1 MSSTTSLLI
10 LLVKTIIGAGMLSM
24 PLAFATDGLVLGCV
38 WVVVAAVTAGFGL
51 FIQAYVSRYVPKGHA
66 SFFNVCLITYPA
78 LSVVF
83 DIAIAVQCFGCLLLY
98 LVLIGDIM
106 PTVVA
111 GTSRTLWICVSA
123 AVIVPLLFL
132 KNLDSLK
139 FTLVLGL
146 VALFYLVVVILGHY
160 FVGDVPREG
169 AVAVWP
175 PTVAGMF
182 TTFSIIVFAFTG
194 HQNMFSIINE
204 ARDKLMQ
211 LLGWLINFATITLA
225 VLFIAV
231 GLAGYLTFGDQV
243 DGNIILL
250 YPQAA
255 STTVAR
261 FAIVLMVTF
270 SFPLM
275 FHPARISVNNIYYW
289 LTRTDEPELGPEDEQ
304 APLVAGRKAHV
315 VPFPTPVF
323 MVITLVLLA
332 VAYVLAVSI
341 KLFALVLAVVGAT
354 GSTAISF
361 ILPGLF
367 GWKLFESLA
376 GRGASMALVVWGFA
390 VMVVCLYS
398 TLAGAAA

>member
-1 MSSTTSLLI
+1 MSSTTSSSI
-10 LLVKTIIGAGMLSM
+10 SLVKTIIGAGMLSM

-51 FIQAYVSRYVPKGHA
+51 FIQAYASRYVPKGHA
-66 SFFNVCLITYPA
+66 SFFNVCSITYPA

-83 DIAIAVQCFGCLLLY
+83 DIAIAVQCFGCSLSY

-123 AVIVPLLFL
+123 AVIVPLSFL

-139 FTLVLGL
+139 FTSVLGL

-204 ARDKLMQ
+204 ARDKSMQ
-211 LLGWLINFATITLA
+211 SLGWLINFATITSA

-243 DGNIILL
+243 DGNIILS

-289 LTRTDEPELGPEDEQ
+289 LTRTDEPESGPEDEQ

-323 MVITLVLLA
+323 MVITSVLLA

-341 KLFALVLAVVGAT
+341 KSFALVLAVVGAT

-367 GWKLFESLA
+367 GWKLFESSA
-376 GRGASMALVVWGFA
+376 GRAASMALVVWGFA

>member
-1 MSSTTSLLI
+1 MSSTTSSSI
-10 LLVKTIIGAGMLSM
+10 SLVKTIIGAGMLSM

-66 SFFNVCLITYPA
+66 SFFNVCSITYPA

-83 DIAIAVQCFGCLLLY
+83 DIAIAVQCFGCSLSY

-123 AVIVPLLFL
+123 AVIVPLSFL

-139 FTLVLGL
+139 FTSVLGL

-204 ARDKLMQ
+204 ARDKSMQ
-211 LLGWLINFATITLA
+211 SLGWLINFATITSA

-243 DGNIILL
+243 DGNIILS

-289 LTRTDEPELGPEDEQ
+289 LTRTDEPESGPEDEQ

-323 MVITLVLLA
+323 MVITSVLLA

-341 KLFALVLAVVGAT
+341 KSFALVLAVVGAT

-367 GWKLFESLA
+367 GWKLFESSA

>member
-1 MSSTTSLLI
+1 MSSTTSSSI
-10 LLVKTIIGAGMLSM
+10 SLVKTIIGAGMLSM

-66 SFFNVCLITYPA
+66 SFFNVCSITYPA

-83 DIAIAVQCFGCLLLY
+83 DIAIAVQCFGCSLSY

-123 AVIVPLLFL
+123 AVIVPLSFL

-139 FTLVLGL
+139 FTSVLGL

-204 ARDKLMQ
+204 ARDKSMQ
-211 LLGWLINFATITLA
+211 SLGWLIHFATITSA

-243 DGNIILL
+243 DGNIILS

-289 LTRTDEPELGPEDEQ
+289 LTRTDEPESGPEDEQ

-323 MVITLVLLA
+323 MVITSVLLA

-341 KLFALVLAVVGAT
+341 KSFALVLAVVGAT

-367 GWKLFESLA
+367 GWKLFESSA
-376 GRGASMALVVWGFA
+376 GRAASMALVVWGFA